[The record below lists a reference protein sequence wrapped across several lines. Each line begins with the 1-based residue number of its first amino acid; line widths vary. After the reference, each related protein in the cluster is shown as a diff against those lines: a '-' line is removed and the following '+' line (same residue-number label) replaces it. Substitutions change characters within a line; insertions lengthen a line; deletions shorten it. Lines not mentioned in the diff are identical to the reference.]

1 MSLGMFCAFGNI
13 HNMEGRY
20 KMCPSITQLFLENMK
35 RAKARLGEKIEAIL
49 LYGMHLQS

>member
-13 HNMEGRY
+13 HNMEGGY

-35 RAKARLGEKIEAIL
+35 RAKGKLMVKIEVVL
-49 LYGMHLQS
+49 LYKMHLQF